1 MSTATYII
9 LSKTIAVSGFC
20 YLVTVDKP
28 WWGLL
33 CFLVSAYA
41 EHKDD
46 LK

>member
-9 LSKTIAVSGFC
+9 LSKAIAIIGFC
-20 YLVTVDKP
+20 YLVTVDRP

-33 CFLVSAYA
+33 CFFALAWA
-41 EHKDD
+41 ENKEN

>member
-1 MSTATYII
+1 MTPVTYII
-9 LSKTIAVSGFC
+9 LSKAIAVSGFC

-33 CFLVSAYA
+33 CFLAFAYA
-41 EHKDD
+41 ESKED